1 MSDEVYSAV
10 SNLIN
15 LLRDTR
21 ILYGNLANLSGNQK
35 KLVKINVDKRIMLQS
50 TFLRKK
56 IERMIDDKDI

>member
-1 MSDEVYSAV
+1 MSDEVYSVV

-15 LLRDTR
+15 LLKDTK

-50 TFLRKK
+50 MFLRKK

>member
-15 LLRDTR
+15 LLKDTKM
-21 ILYGNLANLSGNQK
+21 LYGDLANLSGNQK
-35 KLVKINVDKRIMLQS
+35 KLVKINVDKRIMIQS
-50 TFLRKK
+50 AFLRKK